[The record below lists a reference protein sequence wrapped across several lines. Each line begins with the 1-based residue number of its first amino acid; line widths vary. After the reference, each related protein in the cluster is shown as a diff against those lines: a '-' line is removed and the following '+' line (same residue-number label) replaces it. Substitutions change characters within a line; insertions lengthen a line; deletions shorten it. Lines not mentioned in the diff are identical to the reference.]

1 MFSAFLYQNG
11 HDNFRIAAR
20 RVADEPGVVLELF
33 LFPKLFAGRI
43 TDDLR
48 SSRFASDFDSRKP
61 DVARG
66 ATFFVDNAVH
76 RGAYFFDGSLRK
88 RHALLTNIGRT
99 LQQVR
104 LYEYTT

>member
-11 HDNFRIAAR
+11 HDNLRIAAR

-48 SSRFASDFDSRKP
+48 GSRFTSDFDSGEP

-76 RGAYFFDGSLRK
+76 RVGYFLDGSLRK
-88 RHALLTNIGRT
+88 RDALY
-99 LQQVR
+99 VR
-104 LYEYTT
+104 LPGIEVAGKSG